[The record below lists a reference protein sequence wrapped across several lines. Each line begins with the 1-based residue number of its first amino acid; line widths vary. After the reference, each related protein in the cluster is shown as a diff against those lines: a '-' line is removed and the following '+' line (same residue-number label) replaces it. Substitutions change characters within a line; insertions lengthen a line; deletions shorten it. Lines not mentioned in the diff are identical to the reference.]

1 MNSELAGEIV
11 RLAAPIYAALLAPY
25 MTAGRVVTEEGLAH
39 LRATAITQAL
49 ALWQQTLKTEA

>member
-1 MNSELAGEIV
+1 MNVAMAQEMV

-25 MTAGRVVTEEGLAH
+25 MTAGRGVTEEGLEH

-49 ALWQQTLKTEA
+49 ALWRQTLKTEA